1 MGRAALSGGV
11 DSSRLAAWAALARA
25 IFGLQRLPEPSGL
38 RRPAV
43 GARALAASALLLAA
57 VERAAAWDGDARDA
71 PRRRVV
77 EVIRDEIRDQPQ
89 AADALLLPAEARLQ
103 RLALAL
109 SDDPADTRTPAQ
121 WADWIGMAPRTLA
134 RHFLAETGLTLSAW
148 RQRARLMRALEM
160 LAAGA
165 AVTTVALDLGY
176 DNVSAFIAMFKREH
190 GVTPDATRRA
200 ARNRPCAGHSDRTQ
214 ASEDAAV
221 LRGRRGRA
229 AVLRAGLASSGAGA
243 SAVAAGAGAA
253 TPALSP
259 VAPSSAAMVSPAVLA
274 CPRRAR
280 RGRRAWRPVSR
291 SPGRRRRVGIGR
303 TILRCLAVVLRM
315 RGGVRT
321 QVRRGLRRPRGREA
335 GAGAG
340 FVSRLRLLAFPG
352 FSILPR

>member
-190 GVTPDATRRA
+190 GVTP
-200 ARNRPCAGHSDRTQ
+200 
-214 ASEDAAV
+214 
-221 LRGRRGRA
+221 GRYAPG
-229 AVLRAGLASSGAGA
+229 GA
-243 SAVAAGAGAA
+243 
-253 TPALSP
+253 
-259 VAPSSAAMVSPAVLA
+259 
-274 CPRRAR
+274 
-280 RGRRAWRPVSR
+280 
-291 SPGRRRRVGIGR
+291 
-303 TILRCLAVVLRM
+303 
-315 RGGVRT
+315 
-321 QVRRGLRRPRGREA
+321 
-335 GAGAG
+335 
-340 FVSRLRLLAFPG
+340 
-352 FSILPR
+352 